1 MEATRLM
8 GQPGADIN
16 PTLFPNDKWQS
27 FYIDFLRP
35 GSEKKYELNYRVFT
49 TAKLI
54 CVLDNWLY

>member
-16 PTLFPNDKWQS
+16 PTLFLNDKWQS

-35 GSEKKYELNYRVFT
+35 GSGKNINWIIVF
-49 TAKLI
+49 L
-54 CVLDNWLY
+54 LLRN